1 MGNNNQS
8 DVPSFK
14 SNDSS
19 ISESDSFVF
28 KNSYEGPYDIDENST
43 TKITQ
48 ENSKNKNS
56 EKKEEKRKKSGR
68 KRKRENENGKNYHT
82 KFAYDNIIRK
92 IQVHFLNF
100 LVSFINEI
108 LKHYEFKQKF
118 FNIDYN
124 IKKDIKKEN
133 IENLKSLEIGEIL
146 CKDISKKYKNQQ
158 KEDVKIN
165 NKIYLEVIKND
176 NIKKILSEK
185 YINIFKNIYYKN
197 KRDLNDYGL
206 NIKLSNDVKTYKDLL
221 KKYNKDNDYKE
232 EIIKAGKRCY
242 IYEKFFIY

>member
-146 CKDISKKYKNQQ
+146 CKDISKKYKNQY

-176 NIKKILSEK
+176 NIRKILSEK

>member
-56 EKKEEKRKKSGR
+56 DKKEEKRKKSGR
-68 KRKRENENGKNYHT
+68 KRKRENENGKKYHT

-118 FNIDYN
+118 FNIDYS

-133 IENLKSLEIGEIL
+133 VENLKSIEIGEIL
-146 CKDISKKYKNQQ
+146 CKDISKKYKNQY

-221 KKYNKDNDYKE
+221 KKYNKEKDYKE
-232 EIIKAGKRCY
+232 EIIKTGKICY

>member
-56 EKKEEKRKKSGR
+56 DKKEEKRKKSGR

-146 CKDISKKYKNQQ
+146 CKDISKKYKNQY

-176 NIKKILSEK
+176 NIRKILSEK

>member
-133 IENLKSLEIGEIL
+133 IKNLKSLEIGEIL
-146 CKDISKKYKNQQ
+146 CKDISKKYKNQY

-176 NIKKILSEK
+176 NIRKILSEK

-232 EIIKAGKRCY
+232 EIIIAGKRCY

>member
-146 CKDISKKYKNQQ
+146 CKDISKKYKNQY

-165 NKIYLEVIKND
+165 NKIYLEVNKND
-176 NIKKILSEK
+176 NKRKILSEK